1 FGSEPI
7 WLVIVKVVA
16 VFAFLVVTTLLM
28 IWFERR
34 VIAFMQYRL
43 GPNRHGPAGLLQS
56 LLDGLKLAFKEEIIP
71 ALVDKPVYFLAP
83 VIATIPAFLAFAVT
97 PFGPVVSI
105 AGHHTPLQL
114 TDFNVAVL
122 LVLACS
128 SVGVY
133 GIVLA
138 GWSSGSTYPLLGG
151 LRSAAQMVSYEV
163 AMGLS
168 LASVFILSGSL
179 SPSAIVASQHDL
191 WYGVALI
198 PSFIVYLISVVAETN
213 RLPFDLAEGEGELV
227 GGYHTEYSSLKFAL
241 FYLAEYVN
249 MVGVSALATTLFL
262 GGWRAP
268 WPISL
273 YSGFNSGW
281 WPLLWFLIKLGAL
294 LFAFVW
300 LRASLPRLR
309 YDQLMQVGWKVLVPF
324 SLLWLLLVAAIQ
336 ALRATDTP
344 PTRIGLYIGAPV
356 AVALIIWLLWPE
368 RVHEDELVEPDPPF
382 PVPPLDLVVPPAPR
396 VMEPRVM
403 DPRVMEPR
411 VMEPSVMQPST
422 PAAVGGD
429 TRAIEGIEG
438 EEGHR
443 GV

>member
-1 FGSEPI
+1 VTGYADAASRAAGFAFGSEPI
-7 WLVIVKVVA
+7 WLIIVKIVA
-16 VFAFLVVTTLLM
+16 IFIFLVVTTLLL

-34 VIAFMQYRL
+34 VIGFMQYRL
-43 GPNRHGPAGLLQS
+43 GPNRHGPFGLLQT
-56 LLDGLKLAFKEEIIP
+56 LMDGLKLAFKEEIIP

-83 VIATIPAFLAFAVT
+83 VLATIPAFLAFAVT

-105 AGHHTPLQL
+105 GGHHTPLQL
-114 TDFNVAVL
+114 TDFGVAVL

-128 SVGVY
+128 STGVY

-168 LASVFILSGSL
+168 LAAVFILSGSL

-198 PSFIVYLISVVAETN
+198 PSLVVYAVSAVAETN
-213 RLPFDLAEGEGELV
+213 RLPFDLAEGEGEIV

-241 FYLAEYVN
+241 FFLAEYIN

-273 YSGFNSGW
+273 WHGANSGW
-281 WPLLWFLIKLGAL
+281 WPLLWFMVKLGLL
-294 LFAFVW
+294 LFVFVW

-309 YDQLMQVGWKVLVPF
+309 YDQLMQLGWKVLVPF
-324 SLLWLLLVAAIQ
+324 SLVWLLLVAAIQ
-336 ALRATDTP
+336 ALRATGTGGSH
-344 PTRIGLYIGAPV
+344 IALYIGAPV
-356 AVALIIWLLWPE
+356 AVLLIIWLLWPE
-368 RVHEDELVEPDPPF
+368 RAPADTSADGAEEPPF
-382 PVPPLDLVVPPAPR
+382 PVPPLDLVVPPSPR
-396 VMEPRVM
+396 LAMLG
-403 DPRVMEPR
+403 
-411 VMEPSVMQPST
+411 ST
-422 PAAVGGD
+422 SSKGYLSPDERPAG
-429 TRAIEGIEG
+429 TEG
-438 EEGHR
+438 EATPD
-443 GV
+443 V